1 MAQIYDRGAN
11 WELSIYPEITEAVE
25 IIDEPEKGYRATLG
39 FDSTT
44 QRHVVS
50 TVVYSKDMY
59 GIQDVL
65 AKVEALRTCERCDT
79 LDKDRLM
86 LESINIPTKMPTP
99 IEVPPITPQGPE
111 QLPASMVHNQIA
123 VDSRQPQPIPS
134 NAPLSRRVGPDIKDM
149 FANLV
154 MDAYLTDPGKYFLGL
169 MLDDPTLSESA
180 YPNDPAKIPQFMGD
194 MIDFMSG
201 KQDFMRSPEEARE
214 FLSVMQTQEDAKR
227 VPGRP
232 NVKKRLPGATDTYVI
247 F

>member
-1 MAQIYDRGAN
+1 LAQIYDRGAN

-39 FDSTT
+39 FDPTT

-79 LDKDRLM
+79 LDKDRLT

-99 IEVPPITPQGPE
+99 IEVPPLTPQGPE
-111 QLPASMVHNQIA
+111 HLPPTMVHNQIA
-123 VDSRQPQPIPS
+123 AEPHQLQPAPS
-134 NAPLSRRVGPDIKDM
+134 NVPVSQRVGPNVKDM
-149 FANLV
+149 FGAMIL
-154 MDAYLTDPGKYFLGL
+154 DTYLTDPGKYFLGL

-180 YPNDPAKIPQFMGD
+180 YPADPSKIPQFMGD

-201 KQDFMRSPEEARE
+201 KVDFMRSPEEARE

-232 NVKKRLPGATDTYVI
+232 NVKKRLPGATDTFVI